1 MNRLILNQQYK
12 ILRILSENS
21 FGKLYLT
28 ENIKT
33 KEKYVIKEIN
43 VEKLNDENKKL
54 ISKDGAMLPNLNHP
68 NIIKYNDFY
77 FPNSCAYII
86 MEYLEGSDLE
96 KKIIKNKE
104 TKTLFSEKQVFKW
117 FSQICNAIKYID
129 EKKIIH
135 RNIKPSNIFLTEDN
149 NIKIGDFAIEKID
162 TLKSKI
168 ENNEFYFSELFDI
181 GLTLFEITD
190 LKNNNEKG
198 SIIKVQ
204 NLLSNL
210 QLRDSHYSEDLFNI
224 IKASLIYQPNKRL
237 KIIENLQINE
247 RIKKSLLFDSDS
259 IISNH
264 MKNSISNYSNTTCD
278 SIISDSNNLTKSI
291 SIFDDE
297 EEKFRLCKYIGDY
310 KNKKREGKGI
320 QYYKTRDKYD
330 GEWKNNKKEGKGIL
344 YYCNGDKYD
353 GEWKNNKKEGKG
365 IFYFKNGDKYDGEWK
380 NDKSLMTGY
389 LKKYSKNG
397 DVYEGQILN
406 GKKEGKGIKT
416 YFNGDKYDGEWKNNK
431 KEGKGIL
438 YYNNGD
444 KYDGEW
450 KNDLREGKGT
460 YIYANGQRYD
470 GVWKNNKKE
479 GKGTFYYNNGSKYD
493 GEWKNNNKEGYGK
506 MFYNNGNIYE
516 GQWKNDLIE
525 GIGA

>member
-1 MNRLILNQQYK
+1 M
-12 ILRILSENS
+12 SENS
-21 FGKLYLT
+21 FGKLYLS

-54 ISKDGAMLPNLNHP
+54 ISKEGTMLPNLNHP

-198 SIIKVQ
+198 SIVKVQ
-204 NLLSNL
+204 NLLSNP

-224 IKASLIYQPNKRL
+224 IKAFVCQPNKRL

-259 IISNH
+259 IISNP
-264 MKNSISNYSNTTCD
+264 MKNSISNLSNTTCD
-278 SIISDSNNLTKSI
+278 SIISDSNNLSKSI

-330 GEWKNNKKEGKGIL
+330 GEWKN
-344 YYCNGDKYD
+344 
-353 GEWKNNKKEGKG
+353 
-365 IFYFKNGDKYDGEWK
+365 
-380 NDKSLMTGY
+380 DKSLMTGY

-416 YFNGDKYDGEWKNNK
+416 YINGDKYDGEWKNNK

-450 KNDLREGKGT
+450 KNDLRAG
-460 YIYANGQRYD
+460 
-470 GVWKNNKKE
+470 
-479 GKGTFYYNNGSKYD
+479 
-493 GEWKNNNKEGYGK
+493 
-506 MFYNNGNIYE
+506 
-516 GQWKNDLIE
+516 
-525 GIGA
+525 